1 MKNIQLKRFDKLD
14 YAGNEAINTLCTNLS
29 FAGSDVRRIMFTSA
43 HEGEGK
49 SFLAMQVMR
58 TLGKMGK
65 SVVLVDADLRRSVL
79 TGRYGMQVDGEA
91 EGLAHYLAGLCEM
104 ESVVYRTNLP
114 GACLIPIGRDVANPL
129 PLLNSNRFPI
139 LLDYLARMFDAV
151 LVDSP
156 PVGLVIDAAQIAKHC
171 DGVLFTVEFNG
182 TRRHELKEARHQ
194 IEQSGCPILG
204 CVINK
209 VSFDSYSAKR
219 YYNRTYYSH
228 YNSEYHRRA
237 GKAAAASRKK

>member
-1 MKNIQLKRFDKLD
+1 
-14 YAGNEAINTLCTNLS
+14 
-29 FAGSDVRRIMFTSA
+29 MFTSA

>member
-1 MKNIQLKRFDKLD
+1 M
-14 YAGNEAINTLCTNLS
+14 
-29 FAGSDVRRIMFTSA
+29 
-43 HEGEGK
+43 
-49 SFLAMQVMR
+49 
-58 TLGKMGK
+58 
-65 SVVLVDADLRRSVL
+65 
-79 TGRYGMQVDGEA
+79 
-91 EGLAHYLAGLCEM
+91 
-104 ESVVYRTNLP
+104 
-114 GACLIPIGRDVANPL
+114 
-129 PLLNSNRFPI
+129 
-139 LLDYLARMFDAV
+139 
-151 LVDSP
+151 
-156 PVGLVIDAAQIAKHC
+156 VIDAAQIAKHC
-171 DGVLFTVEFNG
+171 DGVVFAVEFNS

>member
-1 MKNIQLKRFDKLD
+1 MKIMQFKRFEKLD

-29 FAGSDVRRIMFTSA
+29 FAGSEVKRIMFTSA
-43 HEGEGK
+43 HVAEGK

-58 TLGKMGK
+58 TIGKMGR

-79 TGRYGMQVDGEA
+79 VSRYGAQAEGEA
-91 EGLAHYLAGLCEM
+91 QGLAHFLAGLTEM
-104 ESVVYRTNLP
+104 ENIVYRTNLP

-129 PLLNSNRFPI
+129 PLLNSNRFPV
-139 LLDYLARMFDAV
+139 LLDRLAQAFDVV
-151 LVDSP
+151 LIDSP
-156 PVGLVIDAAQIAKHC
+156 PVGMVIDAAQIAKHC
-171 DGVLFTVEFNG
+171 DGVVFAVEFNS

-219 YYNRTYYSH
+219 YYNKTYYSH
-228 YNSEYHRRA
+228 YNSEYHRKPERA
-237 GKAAAASRKK
+237 ADSRRK